1 VASWPLEVVCLSLPV
16 PLPVST
22 GRQQFLPS
30 PRSLL
35 LLEMCGEMLMVRMR
49 VRGGGRGAEV
59 MRFRESSPH
68 TLS

>member
-1 VASWPLEVVCLSLPV
+1 MVSWPLEVVRLSLSV

-35 LLEMCGEMLMVRMR
+35 LLEMGGKMLMVRMWGELGVVLR
-49 VRGGGRGAEV
+49 SCAAE
-59 MRFRESSPH
+59 SPH